1 MGKLE
6 EEVAQ
11 LIEFQ
16 YGSKAEFARTIN
28 IPEQTL
34 YTVLS
39 HSLANAS
46 LSTVMPIAAEL
57 SLDPFELANGKL
69 VQLDQKQGS
78 VDVPFFGNIAA
89 GQPIEPSN
97 AMGTFP
103 IPTTLHATYPD
114 AFMLRVEGTSMNRV
128 LPDGYYALIDPCDT
142 ADTSGQLYA
151 VAVGDNAATIKHVRI
166 LSNGLE
172 LRPDSD
178 DPTHHP
184 VVFDYANADAPEVR
198 IIGRVVWHCPP
209 VENEN

>member
-16 YGSKAEFARTIN
+16 YGSKAAFARAIN
-28 IPEQTL
+28 LPEQTL

-39 HSLANAS
+39 HSIASAS
-46 LSTVMPIAAEL
+46 LATVMPIAAEL
-57 SLDPFELANGKL
+57 SLDPFELANGRL
-69 VQLDQKQGS
+69 VKIDRTSGS
-78 VDVPFFGNIAA
+78 VDVPFFGSIAA
-89 GQPIEPSN
+89 GQPIEPTEAES
-97 AMGTFP
+97 TFP
-103 IPTTLHATYPD
+103 IPASLHEMHPN

-128 LPDGYYALIDPCDT
+128 LPDGYYVLVDPCDT
-142 ADTSGQLYA
+142 ADASGQLYA
-151 VAVGDNAATIKHVRI
+151 VAVGDSAATIKHVRV

-184 VVFDYANADAPEVR
+184 IVFDYADPHAPQVR
-198 IIGRVVWHCPP
+198 VIGRVVWHCPP
-209 VENEN
+209 VQS